1 LEALGRHL
9 LLELYDCNPEALD
22 DVDEITN
29 TMTQAA
35 LASGATILKIEFHK
49 FAPIGVSGMIIIA
62 ESHLS
67 IHTWPEYKYAACD
80 VFTCGDK
87 IDPYL
92 AVDYLVSR
100 LDAKSS
106 SIIEMKRGILRD
118 QKYQPLKHKQDIEQ
132 EGTTGV

>member
-1 LEALGRHL
+1 MEALGRHL

-22 DVDEITN
+22 NVDGITA

-35 LASGATILKIEFHK
+35 EASGATILKIEFHK

-67 IHTWPEYKYAACD
+67 IHTWPEYRYAACD
-80 VFTCGDK
+80 VFTCGNT

-92 AVDYLVSR
+92 AVDYLITH

-118 QKYQPLKHKQDIEQ
+118 QKYQPLKHKQEEVTIS
-132 EGTTGV
+132 VC

>member
-1 LEALGRHL
+1 MEALSRHL
-9 LLELYDCNPEALD
+9 LLELYDCNPEALN
-22 DVDEITN
+22 DVDGITN

-35 LASGATILKIEFHK
+35 LASGATILKVEFHK
-49 FAPIGVSGMIIIA
+49 FAPIGISGMIIIA

-92 AVDYLVSR
+92 AVDYLTTH
-100 LDAKSS
+100 LEAKSS

-118 QKYQPLKHKQDIEQ
+118 QKYQPLKHKQE
-132 EGTTGV
+132 VVNV

>member
-1 LEALGRHL
+1 MEALGRHL
-9 LLELYDCNPEALD
+9 LLELYDCNPEALN
-22 DVDEITN
+22 DVDRITN

-35 LASGATILKIEFHK
+35 LASGATILKVEFHK
-49 FAPIGVSGMIIIA
+49 FAPIGISGMIIIA

-92 AVDYLVSR
+92 AVDYLTTH
-100 LDAKSS
+100 LEAKSS
-106 SIIEMKRGILRD
+106 SIIEMERGIVRAR
-118 QKYQPLKHKQDIEQ
+118 KKII
-132 EGTTGV
+132 